1 MNNEQQSNAS
11 EQYFAPIGGE
21 GQIPTPDD
29 VAMIDSGGIHE
40 GMFSFPA
47 DIQLEMESDAHSRA
61 GHDWRQSGHHMA
73 FASPVSATSPADAS
87 LSSYGYIPYGEQ
99 CTGAPVEAEPT
110 LFERGYAPSSNRDD
124 AVPYSSDWNAHDTPS
139 GQDSD
144 HGAASSWSG
153 TGHGSARMSPV
164 DLRPGAKTPN
174 SFTST
179 SSGGRYST
187 THTGIADINAQ
198 RGASVGSGSI
208 ATPEKGHEGH
218 SPANKKGKAKQKPPQ
233 SRRPNS
239 KAGAVPAP
247 SALSMASSSG
257 GESLSSGDPSSRRA
271 PQSSTTSRN
280 VEPPAEKQSRKR
292 SRGAQNIME
301 RQYRNRLNARFEDL
315 MNALPPE
322 SLRSPATVFG
332 YSSATAVTAN
342 AVERQASKGEVLE
355 LARKHIQRL
364 EQQRDDLKRERDELQ
379 DTSQRLQKIYAS
391 RSSEHGQTSE
401 TGTEHDEDD
410 EDNEDDEDDG
420 EEDDGV

>member
-1 MNNEQQSNAS
+1 MNNEQQSNSS

-21 GQIPTPDD
+21 GQITTPDD

-47 DIQLEMESDAHSRA
+47 DMQLDMGTDAHSQA
-61 GHDWRQSGHHMA
+61 GHDWHQSGQYMA
-73 FASPVSATSPADAS
+73 FASPVSATSLADAS
-87 LSSYGYIPYGEQ
+87 WSSSGYIPYGEQ
-99 CTGAPVEAEPT
+99 YTGAPVEAEPT
-110 LFERGYAPSSNRDD
+110 LFERGYAPSSNWDD

-139 GQDSD
+139 GQDSE
-144 HGAASSWSG
+144 HGAASSRSG

-164 DLRPGAKTPN
+164 DMRPGAKTPT

-187 THTGIADINAQ
+187 AHTGIADINAQ

-208 ATPEKGHEGH
+208 ATPETGHKRH
-218 SPANKKGKAKQKPPQ
+218 SPASKKGKAKQKPPQ
-233 SRRPNS
+233 SRRPNN

-257 GESLSSGDPSSRRA
+257 GDSLSSGDPSLRGALA

-292 SRGAQNIME
+292 SRGSQNIME
-301 RQYRNRLNARFEDL
+301 KQYRNRLNARFEDL

-322 SLRSPATVFG
+322 SLRSPATVFR

-342 AVERQASKGEVLE
+342 AAERQASKGEVLE

-391 RSSEHGQTSE
+391 QSSEHGQTSE
-401 TGTEHDEDD
+401 RAADRDD
-410 EDNEDDEDDG
+410 DNEDNE